1 MILCNSYVFSVC
13 LAFHGFLCNYLFS
26 STCVEASFL
35 ILVIIDVAGKGRE
48 AWLGKRVGEV
58 VGLLARNGR
67 GRGEKDA
74 WR

>member
-13 LAFHGFLCNYLFS
+13 LTFHGFLCNFS
-26 STCVEASFL
+26 FHKKTCVEASFL
-35 ILVIIDVAGKGRE
+35 ILVIIDISAWMGR
-48 AWLGKRVGEV
+48 RVGEV